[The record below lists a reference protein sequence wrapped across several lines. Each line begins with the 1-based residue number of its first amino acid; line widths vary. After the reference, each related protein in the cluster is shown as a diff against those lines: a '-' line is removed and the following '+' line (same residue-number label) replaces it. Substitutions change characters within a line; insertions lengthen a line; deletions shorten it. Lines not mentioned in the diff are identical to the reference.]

1 MDRKR
6 NRKNLE
12 FGRDEDLRDKN
23 RNLEF
28 ADEHDNCNWETGREF
43 DRNRNLDFGR
53 DLDRNRNLEFG
64 RDLER
69 RNLESDDD
77 LRKNAN
83 RKRK

>member
-6 NRKNLE
+6 HRKNLE

-28 ADEHDNCNWETGREF
+28 ADERDNCNWETGREF